1 VLVHATD
8 HLRTS
13 LRLTNLLVMNTLN
26 IVFFAALLG
35 AALAVPAYKPKPA
48 TLSAQ
53 QLKMPGVK
61 ALEFLRG
68 ANPRILQHC
77 ADPESLEECPD
88 DILLQLELLQQHKGI
103 AILGDIMLVDFCA
116 RSPFA
121 DSLHFCKGRDTDAM
135 VSHLHTYKDTEYRN
149 NEMLACVHQEE
160 SCKPSVRTHLDNLLL
175 MPETLVP
182 IQHVLMFLCHNADFK
197 SELAVCA
204 EESGLRQWKPP
215 LKIPEHA
222 KHLPGVQAFQAL
234 RRIDVVELAHCAADV
249 QLCSPQLLTLL
260 DSMQHHQGI
269 LVLNDAALVYFC
281 QHSRLASSLQVCRE
295 HRAADMVAQLRLYK
309 DKEYR
314 NTELI
319 SCVKTN
325 HCTPKIKHELESL
338 TEKPEVLVAIQ
349 HILKF
354 MCHSHAGNDLAV
366 CMKDASVT
374 TPRQQLLQ
382 RLQRRKYEVILDR
395 ARKAMFF

>member
-1 VLVHATD
+1 
-8 HLRTS
+8 
-13 LRLTNLLVMNTLN
+13 MNTLK
-26 IVFFAALLG
+26 IMLFAALLSV
-35 AALAVPAYKPKPA
+35 ALAVPAYKPRPS
-48 TLSAQ
+48 TVTAQ

-68 ANPRILQHC
+68 ANPRTLQLC
-77 ADPESLEECPD
+77 ADPESLEECPEE
-88 DILLQLELLQQHKGI
+88 ILLQLELLQQHKGI
-103 AILGDIMLVDFCA
+103 AILGDIMLVDFCS

-121 DSLHFCKGRDTDAM
+121 DSLVFCKGRDTDAM
-135 VSHLHTYKDTEYRN
+135 ISHLHTYKDTEYRN
-149 NEMLACVHQEE
+149 NEMLACIHQEQ

-204 EESGLRQWKPP
+204 EESGLKQWKPSS
-215 LKIPEHA
+215 KIPEHA
-222 KHLPGVQAFQAL
+222 KHLPGVKAFQAL
-234 RRIDVVELAHCAADV
+234 RRTDVVELAHCAADV
-249 QLCSPQLLTLL
+249 QLCSPQLLTLF
-260 DSMQHHQGI
+260 DNMSRHKGI

-295 HRAADMVAQLRLYK
+295 HHAADMVAQLRQYK

-319 SCVKTN
+319 NCVKGSK
-325 HCTPKIKHELESL
+325 CTPKIKGELDRL
-338 TEKPEVLVAIQ
+338 TEKPEMLVAIQ

-354 MCHSHAGNDLAV
+354 MCHSQAGDDLTV

-374 TPRQQLLQ
+374 TPRQKLLQ
-382 RLQRRKYEVILDR
+382 RLKRRKYDVILDR